1 METTEENTADVAGH
15 ADQKKAAKTAN
26 SIIQRLRAAGSGRK
40 PAWAKRLGGVVVF
53 VLLPLLAV
61 GGYYLFW
68 VSDRYVSITQLIVKD
83 NSSTPNMS
91 SSLGFLVPGMG
102 ADNQD
107 AFLVVNFIQ
116 SLDMALYL
124 DDTLQL
130 AEYYKSDRYDVFS
143 RLAADAS
150 QEDYLEY
157 YRSHIAVGHDEA
169 TGIITIEMQAF
180 EPEFARQL
188 VDTVVRKSED
198 FVNAISNQLADKQV
212 SFVRSELELA
222 QAKLRT
228 SKQNILDFQNRNNVV
243 SPEELTKGIS
253 AIIQGLEATLAE
265 QRAKLTAAKTYL
277 HSDSSQVI
285 SLQAEINSIEQQIE
299 AEKVRLV
306 GVSKEGGEERL
317 NSLNAHFQ
325 NLQLDL
331 QFAMDA
337 YQASLTALETARM
350 EASGRL
356 KHLMVITQP
365 SVAEEAEY
373 PHKLYN
379 LASLAVI
386 LLLLYGIGRMLV
398 ASIRDHRV

>member
-1 METTEENTADVAGH
+1 METEEKVPAAS
-15 ADQKKAAKTAN
+15 QKKAANTAQK
-26 SIIQRLRAAGSGRK
+26 ILRKLSAASVGASPVR
-40 PAWAKRLGGVVVF
+40 ASRWGGLALFVV
-53 VLLPLLAV
+53 LPLLLV
-61 GGYYLFW
+61 GAYYLFW
-68 VSDRYVSITQLIVKD
+68 VSDRYVSATQLIVKD
-83 NSSTPNMS
+83 NSSNQGMS

-102 ADNQD
+102 SDNQD
-107 AFLVVNFIQ
+107 AFLVVNYIQ
-116 SLDMALYL
+116 SLDMALFL
-124 DDTLQL
+124 DEELGL
-130 AEYYKSDRYDVFS
+130 ASYFKSNEYDVFS

-157 YRSHIAVGHDEA
+157 YRAHIAVAHDET
-169 TGIITIEMQAF
+169 TGIISIEMQAF
-180 EPEFARQL
+180 EPEFAQRL
-188 VDTVVRKSED
+188 VETVIRKSED

-222 QAKLRT
+222 QSKLRT
-228 SKQNILDFQNRNNVV
+228 SKQKILDFQNRNQVV

-253 AIIQGLEATLAE
+253 AIIQGLEAKLAE
-265 QRAKLTAAKTYL
+265 LRAKLTAAKTYL
-277 HSDSSQVI
+277 HSDSSQVV
-285 SLQAEINSIEQQIE
+285 SLQAEISSLQQQIE
-299 AEKVRLV
+299 SEKVRLV
-306 GVSKEGGEERL
+306 GVTEEDGEERL

-350 EASGRL
+350 EASGKL
-356 KHLMVITQP
+356 KHLMVISQP
-365 SVAEEAEY
+365 SIAEDAEY

-386 LLLLYGIGRMLV
+386 LLLLYGIGKMLV

>member
-1 METTEENTADVAGH
+1 MEAVEKTTTEVEQAG
-15 ADQKKAAKTAN
+15 QKKAARTARA
-26 SIIQRLRAAGSGRK
+26 ILRKLTAAGDGRK
-40 PAWAKRLGGVVVF
+40 PAWIKRLSGATAF

-61 GGYYLFW
+61 SAYYLFW
-68 VSDRYVSITQLIVKD
+68 VSDRYVSTTQLIVKD
-83 NSSTPNMS
+83 NSSNQGMS

-102 ADNQD
+102 SDNQD
-107 AFLVVNFIQ
+107 AFLVVNYIQ

-124 DDTLQL
+124 DDTLKL
-130 AEYYKSDRYDVFS
+130 AEYYKSDQYDVFS

-157 YRSHIAVGHDEA
+157 YRSHIAIGHDE
-169 TGIITIEMQAF
+169 TSGIITIEVQAF

-212 SFVRSELELA
+212 SFVRSEMELA

-277 HSDSSQVI
+277 HSDSSQVV

-356 KHLMVITQP
+356 KHLMVISQP